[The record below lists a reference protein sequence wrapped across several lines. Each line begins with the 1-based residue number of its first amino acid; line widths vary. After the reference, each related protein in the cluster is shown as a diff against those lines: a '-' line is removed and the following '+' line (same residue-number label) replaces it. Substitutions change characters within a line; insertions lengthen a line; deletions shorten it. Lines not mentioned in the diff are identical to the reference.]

1 MATRP
6 SLQKPDRCSL
16 TESIAGR
23 RSSPTRGLARLIL
36 PAALVLLPAC
46 AQTNALIGDH
56 QTAAFNYRSSAQST
70 EKQAKKSADLQNHL
84 VAATQ
89 YIDAAKNRI
98 SSGQEYQN
106 LGNPVWTKNMFDKG
120 SADLNNAANELR
132 AASEAEAH

>member
-1 MATRP
+1 MTTRP
-6 SLQKPDRCSL
+6 SRQKPDPGFL
-16 TESIAGR
+16 KESVSGLR
-23 RSSPTRGLARLIL
+23 PSPALGLARFIL

-56 QTAAFNYRSSAQST
+56 QTAAFNYRSAAQST
-70 EKQAKKSADLQNHL
+70 EKRAKKSADLQNHL
-84 VAATQ
+84 IAATQ
-89 YIDAAKNRI
+89 YIDAARNRI